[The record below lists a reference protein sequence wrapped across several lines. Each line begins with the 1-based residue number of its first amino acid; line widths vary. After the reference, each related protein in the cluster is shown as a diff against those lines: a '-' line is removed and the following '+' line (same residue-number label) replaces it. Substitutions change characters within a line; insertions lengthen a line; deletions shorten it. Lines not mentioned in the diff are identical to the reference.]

1 MTVAK
6 PPTPTAKPARAPD
19 VVAGALRRR
28 ILSGELA
35 PGDLLPAEGELVSQ
49 LGVSRETVRVAL
61 RLLDAEGLTATSQG
75 RSGVRIRHPEPDRV
89 ARSLVQL
96 LTLTG
101 ATWGDLLRFRKMLEP
116 AAAALVAEHASAQQ
130 RSAIADIAE
139 RGIAPDGAGYHEFHD
154 LLVHASGNPILTT
167 VLAAVEQAVRWAAA
181 EQDITQY
188 DRDEAARS
196 HRAIAKAITARDAR
210 AAEHRMRRHLDAA
223 LGHVEAS
230 GLLGAPMIPPSRWSG
245 ENTDLPWR

>member
-6 PPTPTAKPARAPD
+6 PPRAPD

-28 ILSGELA
+28 ILSGELS
-35 PGDLLPAEGELVSQ
+35 PGDSLPAENELVSQ

-61 RLLDAEGLTATSQG
+61 RLLDAEGLTETSQG
-75 RSGVRIRHPEPDRV
+75 RGGVRICHPEPERA

-101 ATWGDLLRFRKMLEP
+101 ATWGDLLAFRKMLEP
-116 AAAALVAEHASAQQ
+116 AATALVAENASPEERA
-130 RSAIADIAE
+130 AIAEVAA
-139 RGIAPDGAGYHEFHD
+139 RGITPDGHGYHEFHE
-154 LLVHASGNPILTT
+154 LVVRASRNALLTT

-188 DRDEAARS
+188 DREEAARS
-196 HRAIAKAITARDAR
+196 HRAIADAIAAADPRK
-210 AAEHRMRRHLDAA
+210 AEHRMRQHLDAA
-223 LGHVEAS
+223 LRHVETS
-230 GLLGAPMIPPSRWSG
+230 GLASAPMIPPSRWRG